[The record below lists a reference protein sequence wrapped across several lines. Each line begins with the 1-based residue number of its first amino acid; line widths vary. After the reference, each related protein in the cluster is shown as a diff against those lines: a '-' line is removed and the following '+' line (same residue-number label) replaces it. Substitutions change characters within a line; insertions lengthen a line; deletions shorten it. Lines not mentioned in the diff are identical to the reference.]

1 MDRSRYEY
9 AKQNSNMGT
18 PRTPSSPMA
27 SPLNRHARMGSATG
41 LANAKKAQNAKAA
54 AQRLAH
60 VMAHQSADDDEDDDD
75 LLYDYNGPMSSN
87 TGSLGLGGGRAMP
100 SRSPMVLLLNGRQIF
115 YFFLFFY
122 FDEFAMICLIGAYYN
137 EKRKRIY

>member
-18 PRTPSSPMA
+18 PRTPLSPTPL
-27 SPLNRHARMGSATG
+27 PLNRHARMGSATG
-41 LANAKKAQNAKAA
+41 LAIAKKAQNAKSA

-87 TGSLGLGGGRAMP
+87 TGSLGLGSGRAMP
-100 SRSPMVLLLNGRQIF
+100 SRSPMVLLLNGRQII
-115 YFFLFFY
+115 YLFF
-122 FDEFAMICLIGAYYN
+122 FILMNLL
-137 EKRKRIY
+137 